1 MPGIRDVRG
10 SVDAA
15 ILAVDP
21 ADLEAV
27 AARLPEWAGVA
38 RGAREY
44 DLWRCKGTLVAL
56 AKGSSAGRPDA
67 ARAAATLIE
76 ELSPAWLVIVGVA
89 AATPGDEPSL
99 GDVIVATS
107 VLDHAAEAVLGDG
120 SRAFAAAPMH
130 AEAAALAAELPGR
143 DLGDWAA
150 AVDAEQPPVALSL
163 RGLYGT
169 KRTKAEVFTALR
181 RRAAAG
187 LRPPRL
193 VTGPMLASDAPL
205 DDAELLRLS
214 VQGERRFRAVEMET
228 AGVHRVA
235 HERGVPVLAARGI
248 GEIIGAHRVAP
259 WEAFARR
266 AAVSFVSAL
275 IRSGA
280 LSRGAAR
287 SEPRPRLAS
296 VPPASARPADAL
308 ADAARLALLGDAALE
323 RADVDAAA
331 ALYDEAM
338 PLYRAAGDLRGEA
351 MSVLRFG
358 EIALRRND
366 VEEARRRYLAA
377 LPLFRRV
384 QDALGEANC
393 VARLGDVARSR
404 GDAEEARR
412 RHGEALP
419 LYRRAGDVQGE
430 ANCVLRLGDL
440 AQKRGDLDEA
450 RAHFEEALGLYA
462 QVAEPYSM
470 GLTHRKL
477 ARLAPDDRLRRR
489 HLTAA
494 RELWA
499 RAGRADL
506 TAKIDAELAR

>member
-1 MPGIRDVRG
+1 V
-10 SVDAA
+10 
-15 ILAVDP
+15 IL
-21 ADLEAV
+21 
-27 AARLPEWAGVA
+27 G
-38 RGAREY
+38 
-44 DLWRCKGTLVAL
+44 
-56 AKGSSAGRPDA
+56 
-67 ARAAATLIE
+67 AAAA
-76 ELSPAWLVIVGVA
+76 P
-89 AATPGDEPSL
+89 PGDDPSL
-99 GDVIVATS
+99 GDVMVATS
-107 VLDHAAEAVLGDG
+107 ILDHAAEAVLGDG
-120 SRAFAAAPMH
+120 SRAFAAAPID
-130 AEAAALAAELPGR
+130 AAAAALAAELSGM

-169 KRTKAEVFTALR
+169 KRTKAEVLTALR
-181 RRAAAG
+181 RRAAFGA
-187 LRPPRL
+187 RPPRV
-193 VTGPMLASDAPL
+193 VTGAMLASDVPL
-205 DDAELLRLS
+205 DDAELMRLS
-214 VQGERRFRAVEMET
+214 VHAERRFRAVEMET

-235 HERGVPVLAARGI
+235 HERGVPVLVARGV

-259 WEAFARR
+259 WEAYARR
-266 AAVSFVSAL
+266 AAASFVGAL

-280 LSRGAAR
+280 LARPADARGA
-287 SEPRPRLAS
+287 PRPRLAS

-308 ADAARLALLGDAALE
+308 SDAARLALLGDAALE
-323 RADVDAAA
+323 RADVEAAA
-331 ALYDEAM
+331 ALYGEAM

-358 EIALRRND
+358 EIALRRGD
-366 VEEARRRYLAA
+366 VEEARRRYLEA

-393 VARLGDVARSR
+393 VARLGDVALRR

-440 AQKRGDLDEA
+440 AQKRGDVEEA
-450 RAHFEEALGLYA
+450 RAQFEEALGLYA
-462 QVAEPYSM
+462 HVAEPYSM
-470 GLTHRKL
+470 GMTHRKL
-477 ARLAPDDRLRRR
+477 ARLAPDERLRRR
-489 HLTAA
+489 HLEAA

-506 TAKIDAELAR
+506 TAKIDAELEG